1 MQKPSLGNRAQGQG
15 YLGQPGR
22 VLGQKKAQG
31 PQDLGADNRGSRV
44 PIAGPSS
51 EEPGG
56 CLERIVGDHMLK
68 YGIAK
73 LSWPNGHLRVSG
85 LLLWLVLL
93 NKVPGA
99 LIHTAVRL
107 RRYTVIEHA

>member
-1 MQKPSLGNRAQGQG
+1 M
-15 YLGQPGR
+15 
-22 VLGQKKAQG
+22 LGQKKAQG

-56 CLERIVGDHMLK
+56 CLERIVGDRMLK

-73 LSWPNGHLRVSG
+73 LSWPNGHLRVSA
-85 LLLWLVLL
+85 LSLWLGLF
-93 NKVPGA
+93 NKVPAA
-99 LIHTAVRL
+99 LMPTAVRL
-107 RRYTVIEHA
+107 RGYTVIDYACVPVLQQVR